1 MISLTE
7 HIFEKLKVTKN
18 NVELPDLEDLKTAI
32 YNFRTGHDIIF
43 EEIDPKYKELENCPK
58 YKFPE
63 AVYYISSLYSAKR
76 MNKDKILFAE
86 CYENTSATSADVNYV
101 EINSL
106 DTLINALGEEL
117 VLQIWDYVK

>member
-18 NVELPDLEDLKTAI
+18 NAELPDLEEFKTAI

-43 EEIDPKYKELENCPK
+43 EEIDSKYKEIKNCPK
-58 YKFPE
+58 YKLPD
-63 AVYYISSLYSAKR
+63 AVYYITSLYVSKR

-86 CYENTSATSADVNYV
+86 CYENTFSAEINHV

-106 DTLINALGEEL
+106 DTLINVLGEEL
-117 VLQIWDYVK
+117 VLQIWDYIK

>member
-1 MISLTE
+1 MRSLAE

-18 NVELPDLEDLKTAI
+18 NTELPDLEEFKIAI

-43 EEIDPKYKELENCPK
+43 EEIDPKYKKPENCPK

-63 AVYYISSLYSAKR
+63 AEYYITSLYVSKR
-76 MNKDKILFAE
+76 MNKDKILSAE
-86 CYENTSATSADVNYV
+86 CYENTSSAKVNHV
-101 EINSL
+101 TIDSL

-117 VLQIWDYVK
+117 ILQIWDYIK